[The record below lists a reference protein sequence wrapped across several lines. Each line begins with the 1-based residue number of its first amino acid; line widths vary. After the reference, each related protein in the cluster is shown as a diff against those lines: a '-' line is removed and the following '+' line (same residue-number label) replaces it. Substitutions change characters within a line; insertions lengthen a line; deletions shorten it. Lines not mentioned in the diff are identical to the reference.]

1 MIYKVT
7 FMEVRHKNCS
17 MLSKLWHLLLDMRM
31 KKKELEAKAQISNY
45 AMRKLAKDE
54 DVSTEVLGKICKAL
68 NCSLDDIVE
77 FIDEDK

>member
-1 MIYKVT
+1 MAVCYQ
-7 FMEVRHKNCS
+7 
-17 MLSKLWHLLLDMRM
+17 KLWHLLLDMRM

-77 FIDEDK
+77 FIDRCV

>member
-1 MIYKVT
+1 
-7 FMEVRHKNCS
+7 
-17 MLSKLWHLLLDMRM
+17 
-31 KKKELEAKAQISNY
+31 
-45 AMRKLAKDE
+45 MRKLAKDE